1 MAHAALVH
9 DQHDDTGWAP
19 ADLETEAAAFH
30 PNGCGRTP
38 TCMILTANRISA
50 APFRADAK
58 RRLLHPRHDDDAVCL
73 LQQILRDSLIRNGHD
88 LVENAGSVRQPLL
101 CG

>member
-1 MAHAALVH
+1 MAQASFVH
-9 DQHDDTGWAP
+9 DQHDDIRVGP

-30 PNGCGRTP
+30 PNGSGCTP

-58 RRLLHPRHDDDAVCL
+58 RRLLHPRHDDDA
-73 LQQILRDSLIRNGHD
+73 QRTFDSLSWCKNPAPAKSWERPY
-88 LVENAGSVRQPLL
+88 GSPQSE
-101 CG
+101 G